1 MTCAWISLTD
11 DNIKCNRKSYDNS
24 GYCLF
29 HKTNKTENENKI
41 MVREIKNFLES
52 DMNITRLEN
61 DKYVFDFRGFIFEE
75 DFIMDLDSSDEI
87 NNEDIIYDFSEAVFN
102 EKTYFDNYKFFGDV
116 YFDNTVFNDIVSFK
130 GVLFDGNCVYYK
142 TQFNDINL
150 NYMPFQKTSFRGQ
163 NLVIKNIE
171 NMPKL
176 DGIEFSQVT
185 KFIIQ
190 YVKYDKEQYLNG
202 RNAYR
207 IARIQA
213 NTLGDHDR
221 MGIYYYKERYY
232 GGKIIKANDFED
244 RGEYIRVKIFDLTS
258 RYVIGYGEKPL
269 NVFIISF
276 FIVSIFAL
284 LYMFVGV
291 ESTLNEA
298 VNLDINKLFTYNMNE
313 IISSYIK
320 LWYFSVVT
328 FATVGYGDIVP
339 ISISGRVLVILEIFL
354 GVTMVASWASVLI
367 KKMSR

>member
-1 MTCAWISLTD
+1 MTCTWISSTD

-24 GYCLF
+24 EYCLF
-29 HKTNKTENENKI
+29 HKTNKTEDENKI
-41 MVREIKNFLES
+41 MSREINNFLES
-52 DMNITRLEN
+52 DMEITRLEN
-61 DKYVFDFRGFIFEE
+61 EKYVFDFRGFIFEE
-75 DFIMDLDSSDEI
+75 DFIMNLDSDEI

-102 EKTYFDNYKFFGDV
+102 EKAYFNNYKFIGDV

-130 GVLFDGNCVYYK
+130 EVLFDGNCVYYK
-142 TQFNDINL
+142 TEFNEINL
-150 NYMPFQKTSFRGQ
+150 NYMPFQKSSFKGQ
-163 NLVIKNIE
+163 NLVIKNIK

-190 YVKYDKEQYLNG
+190 YVKYDKDQYLNG

-213 NTLGDHDR
+213 NILGDHDR
-221 MGIYYYKERYY
+221 IGSYYYKERYY

-244 RGEYIRVKIFDLTS
+244 KGEYIRVKIFDLSS

-276 FIVSIFAL
+276 FIVSIFAF

-291 ESTLNEA
+291 ESTLNEI
-298 VNLDINKLFTYNMNE
+298 VDMDIKKLSTYSINE
-313 IISSYIK
+313 IILNYTK
-320 LWYFSVVT
+320 LWYFSIVT

-339 ISISGRVLVILEIFL
+339 INIYGRLLVILEIFL